1 MRLTFRTL
9 PAVLALL
16 MGASFS
22 ASAQEHQE
30 GIAGPGALYA
40 IDVPAAWNGDLVV
53 YAHGIVDPS
62 LPVTLPSA
70 QDDFT
75 GLRAALLGRGF
86 AVASSSY
93 SENGFALKD
102 AAQRIHQLVSLFTAR
117 VMQPRRVLLVGHS
130 LGAMAALS
138 LAEAHPE
145 QFDGALIM
153 CGFISGT
160 SREIEY
166 IASARTAFDYF
177 FPGVIPGSTFSIPD
191 EVDFRPGT
199 PLFMQVQAALVGGFA
214 PPYNTV
220 QLAAVAGLPG
230 NGPAEIIASALNVL
244 GFNLRYTRDVLR
256 RTQGHIPFDNRTVV
270 YSGSLDDVALNGGIG
285 RWTGDPDAINQIAK
299 YYTPT
304 GQLRIPVQTLHS
316 DRDPVVPLWHEDLY
330 RQLATEEGSAG
341 SLEQQ
346 VVSGFG
352 HCALG
357 QADVLAA
364 FDRLVERV
372 DAR

>member
-1 MRLTFRTL
+1 
-9 PAVLALL
+9 VLALL
-16 MGASFS
+16 IGAGAPAF
-22 ASAQEHQE
+22 AQQHAE
-30 GIAGPGALYA
+30 GSAGPGALYA
-40 IDVPAAWNGDLVV
+40 IDVPAAWNGDVVV
-53 YAHGIVDPS
+53 YAHGIVDPA
-62 LPVTLPSA
+62 LPVALPST

-75 GLRAALLGRGF
+75 GLRTALLGRGF
-86 AVASSSY
+86 AVASSSF
-93 SENGFALKD
+93 SETGFALKD
-102 AAQRIHQLVSLFTAR
+102 AAQRIHQLVGLFTAQVTR
-117 VMQPRRVLLVGHS
+117 PRRVLLAGHS

-145 QFDGALIM
+145 EFDGALIM
-153 CGFISGT
+153 CGFLSGT

-191 EVDFRPGT
+191 SVDYRPGT
-199 PLFMQVQAALVGGFA
+199 PLFMKVQAALVGGFA
-214 PPYNTV
+214 PPYKTV
-220 QLAAVAGLPG
+220 QFANVARLPG
-230 NGPAEIIASALNVL
+230 VGPAEIVAAALNVI
-244 GFNLRYTRDVLR
+244 GFNLRYTRDVLQ

-270 YSGSLDDVALNGGIG
+270 YSGSFDDVGLNAGIG
-285 RWTGDPDAINQIAK
+285 RWTGDPDAMNEIAK

-304 GQLRIPVQTLHS
+304 GQLQIPVQTLHS

-330 RQLATEEGSAG
+330 RQLAAEEGSAA

-352 HCALG
+352 HCAFG
-357 QADVLAA
+357 QAAVLAA

-372 DAR
+372 DER